1 MDFIYYYKTSDG
13 VRREAEISAP
23 TRDEAFAALRKQ
35 GIRPMKVVSKEGT
48 RANGEVKFVG
58 KRFVFSALVAG
69 LIVGG
74 VLVFI
79 GNDKEAEFYKADGT
93 MGVERKEKVCVPMV
107 RRQIF
112 GDRAKV
118 DSLMRGGANLIFSN
132 KGEVFLS
139 QFAEPGRTFPKQDSL
154 ALDLEKA
161 LLDSL
166 KVPIYTFSDEMQ
178 ECVELKNIVAGMKEE
193 LRMFLASGGSVK
205 EYITRLVSR
214 QEMEITHRENAQ
226 ENLAKALRETSAKEA
241 LAAWHGLNA
250 WLNAMGIEKL
260 PLPLELEEV
269 EKAED
274 TTKESAKS
282 RGISTP
288 TIRLPLMER

>member
-48 RANGEVKFVG
+48 RANGEVKVVG
-58 KRFVFSALVAG
+58 KRLIFAALVAG
-69 LIVGG
+69 LVVGG
-74 VLVFI
+74 TLVFI
-79 GNDKEAEFYKADGT
+79 GNDNDAEFYKADGT
-93 MGVERKEKVCVPMV
+93 IGVERKEKVCVPMI

-112 GDRAKV
+112 GDRSKV
-118 DSLMRGGANLIFSN
+118 DSLMNGGAKLIFSN

-139 QFAEPGRTFPKQDSL
+139 QFAEPGRAVAKQDDSL
-154 ALDLEKA
+154 APELEQDL
-161 LLDSL
+161 LNSL
-166 KVPIYTFSDEMQ
+166 KEPIYTFTDEMQ

-205 EYITRLVSR
+205 EYITRLASR
-214 QEMEITHRENAQ
+214 QEMEVAHRENAQ
-226 ENLAKALRETSAKEA
+226 KKLAEALRETNAHEA
-241 LAAWHGLNA
+241 LAAWNGLNV

-269 EKAED
+269 EKSND
-274 TTKESAKS
+274 GIKEPSRG

-288 TIRLPLMER
+288 PIRLP